1 MSKIGYEEAL
11 AENEALKDQIAIV
24 LAQKKGWRRTCENL
38 KKQIVSL
45 KQDLEVAKDNEIH
58 LETINELREEN
69 KRLKSLKFRQ
79 YVATDE
85 KGNIVDYAIFDN
97 EKVYPLKDYL
107 KIVEKQA
114 VKEFAEKLKDKFN
127 GYEATSY
134 NGYEEGWHDLQEEIN
149 DLLKEYGIGEE

>member
-1 MSKIGYEEAL
+1 MSKICLEEAL

-45 KQDLEVAKDNEIH
+45 KQDLEVAKDNELH

-114 VKEFAEKLKDKFN
+114 VKEFAEKLKSLMLDREYQGVFYRQAVFSDN
-127 GYEATSY
+127 
-134 NGYEEGWHDLQEEIN
+134 DID
-149 DLLKEYGIGEE
+149 DLLEEYGIGE